1 MRECYLGADIGSI
14 STKAVVVN
22 DAAEIIAASYQWTE
36 GDPIRAVKRVAAEI
50 EGQTRGNGID
60 IVACGAT
67 GSARHLSGLM
77 LNATL
82 VKNEITAHAIGTLSR
97 YPQVQTIFEIGGQDS
112 KIIILRSGVVVDY
125 AMNTLCAAGTGAFL
139 SSQARRLGIEI
150 QELGSLALKSTKPA
164 RIAGRCTVF
173 SESDLIHK
181 ANMGYSKED
190 LVAGLCR
197 AIVHNYLNNVTKG
210 KDIQPPIV
218 FQGGVSLNAGVVQAV
233 EEITGYDVLV
243 DENAHVMGAIG
254 VAILAG
260 KSSVRRRFSYDV
272 LEISFKTSGYECPG
286 CQNACEMVCTFRNDE
301 FLDAWGNR
309 CENGSAN
316 AQAAFS

>member
-1 MRECYLGADIGSI
+1 MQECYLGVDIGSI
-14 STKAVVVN
+14 STKAAVVN
-22 DAAEIIAASYQWTE
+22 PAAGLVASSYQWTE
-36 GDPIRAVKRVAAEI
+36 GDPVGAVKHVIADVEN
-50 EGQTRGNGID
+50 QLKGID
-60 IVACGAT
+60 MRIVACGTT
-67 GSARHLSGLM
+67 GSARQLCGLM

-82 VKNEITAHAIGTLSR
+82 VKNEITAHAVGTLSR

-112 KIIILRSGVVVDY
+112 KLIILRAGIVIDY

-150 QELGSLALKSTKPA
+150 QQLGELALRSTKPA

-181 ANMGYSKED
+181 ANIGYSKED

-197 AIVHNYLNNVTKG
+197 AIVHNYLNNVGKG
-210 KDIQPPIV
+210 KEILPPVV
-218 FQGGVSLNAGVVQAV
+218 FQGGVSLNAGVVQAIV
-233 EEITGYDVLV
+233 EITGHQVLV

-254 VAILAG
+254 VALLAG
-260 KSSVRRRFSYDV
+260 RCVAHREFSFDIADSDFRT
-272 LEISFKTSGYECPG
+272 LGHECQG
-286 CQNACEMVCTFRNDE
+286 CQNACEMVCAYKDDK

-309 CENGSAN
+309 CENGPVN
-316 AQAAFS
+316 ARMALA